1 MTIYCIQ
8 KMYCDVKLLLFSAI
22 IYFFSKREIE
32 RERKKRKKE
41 RERKKRKKERNY
53 ES

>member
-32 RERKKRKKE
+32 RERE
-41 RERKKRKKERNY
+41 IRERKRETMKVR
-53 ES
+53 ESTQT